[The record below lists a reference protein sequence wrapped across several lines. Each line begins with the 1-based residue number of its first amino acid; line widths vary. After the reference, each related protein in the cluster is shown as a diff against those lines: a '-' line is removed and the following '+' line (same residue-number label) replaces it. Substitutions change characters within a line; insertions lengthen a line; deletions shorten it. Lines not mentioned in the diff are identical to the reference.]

1 MVLKNS
7 WLLFLITL
15 FVGACSEAKNTRYKD
30 TSVLESPPVMDI
42 VEKPKAVVKE
52 TEKIENT
59 GLGDV
64 VKLVGSDEQPV
75 IQIKKIFDRS
85 WDIVGE
91 GLKLSEIEISDKNR
105 EEGVYYLRF
114 DPDNRSSKDSG
125 LMDSMAFLFF
135 TDDYDEAPYKLT
147 VIWKDSSTEVTAE
160 LVDEQSDDF
169 LDDGK
174 GDFDGSVDSGAKL
187 IKALYKT
194 IRDDLPND

>member
-7 WLLFLITL
+7 WLLFLIIL

-135 TDDYDEAPYKLT
+135 ADDYDEAPYKLT

>member
-7 WLLFLITL
+7 WLLFLIIL

-42 VEKPKAVVKE
+42 VEKPKAVIKE

-135 TDDYDEAPYKLT
+135 TDDYDEALYKLT

>member
-7 WLLFLITL
+7 WLLFLIIL

>member
-7 WLLFLITL
+7 WLLFLIIL

-42 VEKPKAVVKE
+42 VEKPKAVIKE